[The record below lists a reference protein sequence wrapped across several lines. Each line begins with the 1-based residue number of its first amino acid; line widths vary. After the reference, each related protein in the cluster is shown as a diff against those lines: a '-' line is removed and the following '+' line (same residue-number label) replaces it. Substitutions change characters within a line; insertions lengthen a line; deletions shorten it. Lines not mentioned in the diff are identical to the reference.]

1 MSQLADQYR
10 EYYQSG
16 SSLAEFLRSNPSSS
30 AEEKVA
36 ILLTDQFLCWQ
47 ASAPRAVSAYSEW
60 IAEHALPPSIWLSL
74 VTEEF
79 GYREEQGG
87 ELDLQR
93 FLEDCSQ
100 LPVEAKEFAHQLAEE
115 HEPSVSTPEGEAGA
129 LSFDQE
135 AGTRSAPKKVGRYD
149 IQRQLGKGQF
159 GQVFL
164 ANDPELDRQVAIK
177 LPSTDAVIRA
187 GGDESVIREARM
199 VAALAHP
206 GIVPVFDVGR
216 TTLGELYIVSQYIP
230 GGDLSRRQSPQPM
243 MQHAAATLIAKIARA
258 LHAAHNCGLVH
269 RDVKPANIVIDEDGE
284 PKLVDFG
291 LAIRDEEPQ
300 CTDLAGSPAYMSP
313 EQARGEGH
321 RVDARSD
328 IYSLGAILYELLAG
342 TRAHP
347 GDTVESVLESVKIG
361 EVRPPRQRND
371 KIHRELDRICRCALA
386 ARTFDRYSTALDLA
400 EDLEAFLEQ
409 VPLSPEKKSHH
420 EALISQVDLPQD
432 TAETQQKV
440 AATIQSSRTSDSIQ
454 SPPIVPKGLRAFDA
468 SDADFF
474 LQLIPGARD
483 RNGLPATVR
492 QWKQRLEE
500 LPDEGEHLN
509 IGLLYGPSGCGKSS
523 LVRAGILPQL
533 DSRIVA
539 VTVNAKSHGTA
550 DSVLSALKTR
560 IPGLNADSLRHAV
573 SEIRKDS
580 TCPPV
585 VLVIDQFEQWLQHW
599 QGEPDNELIQALR
612 QCDGKQVRVLLLLR
626 DDFWLAVTR
635 LMRELDVQIV
645 EGANATSIDAF
656 SEHHARK
663 VLTACGQAYGV
674 VASEPSEENRHFIRR
689 AVSELSDQGKV
700 FPVYLALFLQMMQ
713 AKPWRSQTLDELG
726 GIEGVG
732 VKFLQETFGK
742 LAPARYRVHA
752 EAAQRVLGAL
762 TPADSLIRGKPK
774 SASELCQAADF
785 AGREE
790 DFQEVLR
797 FLDRELRL
805 LTVVEATARAADAHE
820 EHYQLTHDYLVPC
833 IAQWLDQLRKTS
845 WRGRS
850 ELELEQR
857 ADMWQRRPEWRSL
870 PGFLAFL
877 SIHITTQR
885 RRWSDG
891 QRQMMRVATRTYSTL
906 VIVLLLITASS
917 LWIGR
922 ELYGRTQAA
931 RIHSQLLVA
940 ELNEIPELSP
950 QAETWQTWVNPLV
963 LRSLSSAELTP
974 RAHRNL
980 AFVSLGMTLGNRDSF
995 LSTTVE
1001 AALASPANELSIFS
1015 TRFRSLN
1022 GRVRNQL
1029 RAKLAEHLSDST
1041 PSVRLRAASILLE
1054 LNTSEAIDLCREHHE
1069 QLASDLVSTPQNL
1082 TSFISR
1088 FSPIFVELQTR
1099 FRLAWNSPDPRTREL
1114 AALALVQS
1122 FEGTPAELLVLVESA
1137 DDAQLRTIKKLILE
1151 NASRLRPLLQTS
1163 LTRPRFP
1170 AWPTEHAVLPAIA
1183 PEILTNR
1190 EQASGW
1196 ADPNFALC
1204 QWLPLEQV
1212 PAVVNELKRH
1222 GYRLIRLRPFETD
1235 DGFRSSAVWLR
1246 DGKKWDWRIGL
1257 TAEELKVAIDQ
1268 QQELL
1273 PQDVAGYLSAISL
1286 DPNVPSQDV
1295 PRFAFVWS
1303 EPEFDGEQR
1312 EVFYG
1317 LPTKT
1322 SAPRQKELRNA
1333 GYREL
1338 TRHLYTDRAR
1348 KFLQHSMIWGLDA
1361 EHIEGSTYDVLT
1373 EKSIDPFNQSFDGPM
1388 DLTVVRVEDERC
1400 DVFYGG
1406 IWLTGDRKFDRRS
1419 AVLVS
1424 IEENK
1429 EIMRK
1434 WASQGF
1440 RPASIAA
1447 AQIPGGATKAGS
1459 AWIRPKATTEK
1470 SLDYAKATSNC
1481 ASALAQLGDLD
1492 ALRQILRGN
1501 SDNQLRCM
1509 TIENLAM
1516 HGVDPDLLLQLL
1528 ASSQDTSV
1536 QAGVLLALGNY
1547 ADLPSSTK
1555 AQLAPLLKQFQN
1567 SPEAS
1572 LRAAVVWC
1580 NQQLRIL
1587 EPESIAGELNNL
1599 DAGTPVPDERGPSW
1613 WRSCNSHLMLVVE
1626 TREAEKPFTM
1636 GCLLSEPGSTW
1647 DERRHTKWIRRRF
1660 ALCDKETTIE
1670 QFQRFLDANPETPFI
1685 FNGKEHPQAPVTR
1698 ISWLLAAQYCNWLSQ
1713 EAGLPETEW
1722 CYEITE
1728 DPTLG
1733 TQFRLTEGY
1742 LSRSGFRLP
1751 TEAEWEYCCR
1761 NGTMTARPSGNSE
1774 SLLSDYAWF
1783 EQNSQN
1789 GLQPVGRKK
1798 PNRWGF
1804 FDMLGNA
1811 REWCQEQWTGDLTRM
1826 KTIHNGDHEDK
1837 LDVSMDATR
1846 VTKGGAFDELAVKLR
1861 SANRIGVHPNIRSE
1875 SIGFRVA
1882 RTLAVE
1888 SQEVESTLEKPAN

>member
-1 MSQLADQYR
+1 MSQLVDQYR
-10 EYYQSG
+10 KHFQSG
-16 SSLAEFLRSNPSSS
+16 DSLAEFLRSHSSSS

-36 ILLTDQFLCWQ
+36 ILLADQYLGWQ
-47 ASAPRAVSAYSEW
+47 AGAPRAVSAYSEW
-60 IAEHALPPSIWLSL
+60 IVEYALPPSIWLSL

-79 GYREEQGG
+79 GYREDRGR

-93 FLEDCSQ
+93 FLKDCSQ
-100 LPVEAKEFAHQLAEE
+100 LPAEAKEFAHRLAQE
-115 HEPSVSTPEGEAGA
+115 HDKSAPAPEAQAGEPSFGRAGE
-129 LSFDQE
+129 SR
-135 AGTRSAPKKVGRYD
+135 TAPKKVGRYE

-159 GQVFL
+159 GKVYL

-177 LPSTDAVIRA
+177 LPSTDAVMRA

-216 TTLGELYIVSQYIP
+216 TTLGELYIVSQYIS
-230 GGDLSRRQSPQPM
+230 GGDLSHRHSTQPM
-243 MQHAAATLIAKIARA
+243 LQHAAATLVAKIARA

-269 RDVKPANIVIDEDGE
+269 RDVKPANVVIDEDGE

-291 LAIRDEEPQ
+291 LAIRDEERQ
-300 CTDLAGSPAYMSP
+300 STDLAGSPAYMSP

-328 IYSLGAILYELLAG
+328 IYSLGAILYELLSG

-347 GDTVESVLESVKIG
+347 GETVESVLQSVKIG

-386 ARTFDRYSTALDLA
+386 SRTFDRYSTALDLA

-409 VPLSPEKKSHH
+409 VPLSSEKIPQDV
-420 EALISQVDLPQD
+420 ALSSQAGLPQGASEVQQIAD
-432 TAETQQKV
+432 TVQA
-440 AATIQSSRTSDSIQ
+440 SRTSDTVQ
-454 SPPIVPKGLRAFDA
+454 SQPVVPKGLRAFDA
-468 SDADFF
+468 ADADFF
-474 LQLIPGARD
+474 LQLLPGARD

-500 LPDEGEHLN
+500 SPDEGEQLN

-533 DSRIVA
+533 DSRIAA

-550 DSVLSALKTR
+550 DSILSALKTR
-560 IPGLNADSLRHAV
+560 IPELSAESLRHAV
-573 SEIRKDS
+573 SELRKNS
-580 TCPPV
+580 AYPPV

-626 DDFWLAVTR
+626 DDFWLAATR

-645 EGANATSIDAF
+645 EGVNATSIDAF

-674 VASEPSEENRHFIRR
+674 VAPEPSEENLQFIRQ

-713 AKPWRSQTLDELG
+713 AKPWRPQTLEELG
-726 GIEGVG
+726 GIKGVG

-742 LAPARYRVHA
+742 LSPARYRIHA
-752 EAAQRVLGAL
+752 EAAQRVLGVL
-762 TPADSLIRGKPK
+762 VPADSLIRGKPK
-774 SASELCQAADF
+774 SASELCQAAGF
-785 AGREE
+785 VGREE
-790 DFQEVLR
+790 EFQEVLS

-805 LTVVEATARAADAHE
+805 LTVVEAPARTADAYE
-820 EHYQLTHDYLVPC
+820 KHYQLTHDYLVPC

-877 SIHITTQR
+877 SILLTTQR

-891 QRQMMRVATRTYSTL
+891 QRQMMRVATRTYATL
-906 VIVLLLITASS
+906 TIVLLLITASS

-931 RIHSQLLVA
+931 RIHSQVLVA

-950 QAETWQTWVNPLV
+950 QAKAWQTWVKPLV
-963 LRSLSSAELTP
+963 LKSMSSADLTP

-980 AFVSLGMTLGNRDSF
+980 AFVSLEMKLGNWDSS
-995 LSTTVE
+995 LSATVE
-1001 AALASPANELSIFS
+1001 AAIASSANELSIFS
-1015 TRFRSLN
+1015 SSFRSLDN
-1022 GRVRNQL
+1022 RLREQLTVR
-1029 RAKLAEHLSDST
+1029 LAEHLSGAT
-1041 PSVRLRAASILLE
+1041 PVVRLRTASILLD
-1054 LNTSEAIDLCREHHE
+1054 LNTSEATDLCRQHYE
-1069 QLASDLVSTPQNL
+1069 QLASDLISNPQSL
-1082 TSFISR
+1082 TSFIGH
-1088 FSPIFVELQTR
+1088 FSPIFSELQTR

-1114 AALALVQS
+1114 AALALVPS
-1122 FEGTPAELLVLVESA
+1122 FEGTPEELLVLIESA
-1137 DDAQLRTIKKLILE
+1137 DDAQFRAIKELMLE
-1151 NASRLRPLLQTS
+1151 NAAELRPLLQSS
-1163 LTRPRFP
+1163 LARLRYP
-1170 AWPTEHAVLPAIA
+1170 AWPTHNSELPDIA
-1183 PEILTNR
+1183 PATLADLET
-1190 EQASGW
+1190 ASGW

-1204 QWLPLEQV
+1204 QWLPLEQIT
-1212 PAVVNELKRH
+1212 AVVEELKRH
-1222 GYRLIRLRPFETD
+1222 GYRLIRLRPFQTD
-1235 DGFRSSAVWLR
+1235 DGFRVSAVWLR

-1257 TAEELKVAIDQ
+1257 TGDELRIAIEQ

-1286 DPNVPSQDV
+1286 DPNLPGADV
-1295 PRFAFVWS
+1295 PQFAFVWS
-1303 EPEFDGEQR
+1303 EPDFAGERR

-1317 LPTKT
+1317 LPTKS

-1338 TRHLYTDRAR
+1338 TRHLYTDRGR

-1361 EHIEGSTYDVLT
+1361 EHVEGSTYDVLT
-1373 EKSIDPFNQSFDGPM
+1373 EKSIDPFNESFDGPM

-1406 IWLTGDRKFDRRS
+1406 IWLTGDRAFERRS
-1419 AVLVS
+1419 TVLVS

-1429 EIMRK
+1429 KIMRS
-1434 WASQGF
+1434 WANQGF

-1459 AWIRPKATTEK
+1459 AWIRPKATTEQ

-1481 ASALAQLGDLD
+1481 ASALAQLGDFK
-1492 ALRQILRGN
+1492 ALRKILRDT

-1509 TIENLAM
+1509 TIENLAL
-1516 HGVDPDLLLQLL
+1516 HGVDAEMLIQLL
-1528 ASSQDTSV
+1528 ANSSDRSV
-1536 QAGVLLALGNY
+1536 QAGVVLALGNFLELS
-1547 ADLPSSTK
+1547 ASTRAK
-1555 AQLAPLLKQFQN
+1555 LAPLLRQYLD

-1572 LRAAVVWC
+1572 LRAAASWC
-1580 NQQLRIL
+1580 NQNLQLL
-1587 EPESIAGELNNL
+1587 APEATSGDL
-1599 DAGTPVPDERGPSW
+1599 DSLAAGTPVPDEQGAGW

-1670 QFQRFLDANPETPFI
+1670 QFQRFLAANPETPFI
-1685 FNGKEHPQAPVTR
+1685 FNGTEHPQSPVTR

-1713 EAGLPETEW
+1713 EAGLPKSEW
-1722 CYEITE
+1722 CYEIME
-1728 DPTLG
+1728 DPMLG

-1761 NGTMTARPSGNSE
+1761 NGTMAARPSGNSE

-1789 GLQPVGRKK
+1789 QLQPVGRKK

-1837 LDVSMDATR
+1837 LEVSMDATR

-1861 SANRIGVHPNIRSE
+1861 SANRVGVHPNIRSE

-1888 SQEVESTLEKPAN
+1888 EAESTAEKSAN